1 MKSFAALASAALLAV
16 AVSAQQFTI
25 NTPYVPISL
34 PAAPSPPHLFS
45 ATLPPSVFPFS
56 SPGPAEPPP
65 TSCIFPGGHPEEQAL
80 QQYPNLE
87 GTSFT
92 WSTNIT
98 AGTLVGFQLTD
109 HNGQI
114 AQSSSVQIMSGPDTS
129 CLTGGSSASSSAGST
144 GTTSAAAGTST
155 GTATAPAGSS
165 TSAAGGSSAGSSAGS
180 GTSHAA
186 SGTSASTSASAS
198 ATGGSSNNGGFV
210 NAASIGAVGVLSAV
224 AALVLA

>member
-25 NTPYVPISL
+25 NTPN
-34 PAAPSPPHLFS
+34 
-45 ATLPPSVFPFS
+45 
-56 SPGPAEPPP
+56 PP
-65 TSCIFPGGHPEEQAL
+65 TVCVPVQLTWSGGTRIPLLPGNIFPGGHPEEQAL

>member
-1 MKSFAALASAALLAV
+1 MKSFTALASAALLAV

-25 NTPYVPISL
+25 NTP
-34 PAAPSPPHLFS
+34 
-45 ATLPPSVFPFS
+45 TFS
-56 SPGPAEPPP
+56 SSQPSSNPP
-65 TSCIFPGGHPEEQAL
+65 TVCVPVQLTWSGGTPPYFLTIFPGGHPEEPAL
-80 QQYPNLE
+80 QQYPNLQ

-114 AQSSSVQIMSGPDTS
+114 AQSSSVQIMSGRSTADTS
-129 CLTGGSSASSSAGST
+129 CLTGGSSSDTSSAGSS
-144 GTTSAAAGTST
+144 GTTSAATGTST

-165 TSAAGGSSAGSSAGS
+165 TSSAGGSSGSSAGS

-186 SGTSASTSASAS
+186 SGTSGSSSASPS
-198 ATGGSSNNGGFV
+198 ATGGSSNSGFV